1 MTTKLKI
8 TSLFIL
14 ENMHKEILTK
24 EQIKLLPL
32 VGLFKRNFWI
42 SRRDSYCFANR
53 AQAIG

>member
-32 VGLFKRNFWI
+32 VGLFKRNFGLVGE
-42 SRRDSYCFANR
+42 DSYCFANR